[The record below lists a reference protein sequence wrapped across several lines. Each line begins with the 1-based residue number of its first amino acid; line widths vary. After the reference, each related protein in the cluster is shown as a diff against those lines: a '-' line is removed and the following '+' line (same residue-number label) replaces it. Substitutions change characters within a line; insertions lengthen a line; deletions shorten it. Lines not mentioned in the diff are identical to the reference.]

1 MKRWISFAAIAL
13 VIAEVLLVLTSWLL
27 SATMTEDVRSLLS
40 SEGVR
45 WFFGS
50 FTTML
55 AKPWLVWLLLLS
67 MAGGCLWQ
75 SGLLS
80 IFSRHSVPITYR
92 ERVALRLVITLTVL
106 YISVIILLTAIPH
119 AMLLSATGRLFPSA
133 FSRALLPIITFGII
147 IISSVYGIV
156 SGRFA
161 SLADAVASLSFGIA
175 KMAPLFLLYFLAVQF
190 YESLR
195 FVFL

>member
-1 MKRWISFAAIAL
+1 MKRWISFAVVAL
-13 VIAEVLLVLTSWLL
+13 AVAEVLLVLMSWLL

-67 MAGGCLWQ
+67 MGSGCLWK
-75 SGLLS
+75 SGLS
-80 IFSRHSVPITYR
+80 AIFSRRSAPVTYR
-92 ERVALRLVITLTVL
+92 ERVALRLVITLIVL
-106 YISVIILLTAIPH
+106 YVSIIILLTAIPH

-133 FSRALLPIITFGII
+133 FSRALLPVITFGII
-147 IISSVYGIV
+147 FISCVYGIV

-175 KMAPLFLLYFLAVQF
+175 TAAPLFLLYILAAQF